1 MDALIKQAS
10 AQMIFKELK
19 GLNLDKDE
27 VLYFKE
33 FINMLYKYELI
44 SYDRI
49 EHEDFIKNNKGYI
62 ESVKAARIKRNDR
75 FIYRAY
81 LNDMYYELRRLN
93 EKIGFSYKHK
103 VADLIKEYES
113 LNGTSRTDKERV
125 YVFIAD
131 TENNFKKMIGL
142 QCSETKGDSNKK
154 VVAVYKLKPGS
165 QNGEFLDL
173 TGDGFEIERL
183 YFKALN
189 VYKRPVAYL
198 KVLSE
203 GFNVFDKN

>member
-1 MDALIKQAS
+1 
-10 AQMIFKELK
+10 MIFKELK
-19 GLNLDKDE
+19 ELSLEKDE
-27 VLYFKE
+27 ILYFKE
-33 FINMLYKYELI
+33 FIDLLYKYELI
-44 SYDRI
+44 SYNRI
-49 EHEDFIKNNKGYI
+49 EHEEFIKNNKGYI
-62 ESVKAARIKRNDR
+62 ESVKAARINRNDR

-113 LNGTSRTDKERV
+113 LNGTSRTDTEKF
-125 YVFIAD
+125 YVFITE

-142 QCSETKGDSNKK
+142 HCSKTNGNSNKK
-154 VVAVYKLKPGS
+154 VVAVYKLNSNSK
-165 QNGEFLDL
+165 NEDVLDL
-173 TGDGFEIERL
+173 TGEGFEIERL

-189 VYKRPVAYL
+189 TYKRPVAYL

-203 GFNVFDKN
+203 AFNIFDRN